1 MNQNEPIKQNSKD
14 APPPNPPREERREWR
29 EPTFDRMTLK
39 EAMTSSF
46 TFPTYNYDGT
56 IYYS

>member
-1 MNQNEPIKQNSKD
+1 MNQNKPIKQNSKD
-14 APPPNPPREERREWR
+14 ARLQNPPREERQPWIK
-29 EPTFDRMTLK
+29 PTFERMTLK

-46 TFPTYNYDGT
+46 TFPTYNNDGT